1 MGRRLVVVLG
11 LCTALVGRAD
21 EGRFPSVVGGT
32 VVAPREN
39 VVEVGLG
46 HTDLLSVGWRH
57 GVSPVLELGLA
68 VTGTFG
74 YRGTLFIADDTTRG
88 SAFGAKVQAR
98 LKVKLLEAGIVSLAL
113 SFEPGLSW
121 ATFVRVGAESPSPR
135 LDAFGVELPVAL
147 KLGLALSEHTT
158 LGFQLEEPFFL
169 EFLSDRTQ
177 GTTRLQDLTTF
188 AYGPRAGVGIEH
200 AFSERLLFFAQV
212 RVGLLTIQAPVIDL
226 QLGLAWRLP
235 AP

>member
-1 MGRRLVVVLG
+1 MARRLVVVLG

-32 VVAPREN
+32 VVAPHAN
-39 VVEVGLG
+39 VVDFGLG

-74 YRGTLFIADDTTRG
+74 YRGALFLPDDTTRG
-88 SAFGAKVQAR
+88 SAFGAKAQGR

-121 ATFVRVGAESPSPR
+121 ATFARVSAESPNPR
-135 LDAFGVELPVAL
+135 LDAISVELPVAL
-147 KLGLALSEHTT
+147 KLGLALSAHTA

-169 EFLSDRTQ
+169 EFLTDRAQ
-177 GTTRLQDLTTF
+177 GTTRLQDLTAF
-188 AYGPRAGVGIEH
+188 AYGPRVGVGIEY
-200 AFSERLLFFAQV
+200 ALNERLLFFVHV
-212 RVGLLTIQAPVIDL
+212 RVGLLTIQDPVVDL
-226 QLGLAWRLP
+226 QLGLAWLLP
-235 AP
+235 EP